1 MQAAKTAEAQ
11 GVSGAQGTAVVET
24 ATGAVE
30 GRGQKVRAMLRAQLG
45 EEIYSSWFKSLEF
58 EDFDGRVVK
67 VSVPVKFVRNWIQ
80 EHYAERLL
88 HCSRVEFATAERVEV
103 VWRQPGVAV
112 QRAAEARPETT
123 IAEKAPG
130 KDGAQPAA
138 KGGADAKDGKDAKSG
153 QDWKAMRRQTLRTPD
168 TDQWDYLA
176 AQSVVYYPTSQA
188 AHDFFNRSADR
199 WSKCTNHKV
208 NIRLNDK
215 PLPKWLSGDLERTD
229 TKLAMPIT
237 RGTGPETRWCQHVLQ
252 LFANVIVDVEACTP
266 KAPVTAAAD
275 IATKIQANIH

>member
-1 MQAAKTAEAQ
+1 MKRHAFGVALLCLGLAACGGNSGTPAPATPTTVAESSINDLLLTPAEVNKAMGTTGMVGRPPIDGMDDNHNLLPNLNCL
-11 GVSGAQGTAVVET
+11 GVWQIDESA
-24 ATGAVE
+24 
-30 GRGQKVRAMLRAQLG
+30 
-45 EEIYSSWFKSLEF
+45 IYS
-58 EDFDGRVVK
+58 
-67 VSVPVKFVRNWIQ
+67 
-80 EHYAERLL
+80 
-88 HCSRVEFATAERVEV
+88 
-103 VWRQPGVAV
+103 
-112 QRAAEARPETT
+112 
-123 IAEKAPG
+123 
-130 KDGAQPAA
+130 
-138 KGGADAKDGKDAKSG
+138 KDGKDAKSG

-252 LFANVIVDVEACTP
+252 LFANLIVDVEACTP